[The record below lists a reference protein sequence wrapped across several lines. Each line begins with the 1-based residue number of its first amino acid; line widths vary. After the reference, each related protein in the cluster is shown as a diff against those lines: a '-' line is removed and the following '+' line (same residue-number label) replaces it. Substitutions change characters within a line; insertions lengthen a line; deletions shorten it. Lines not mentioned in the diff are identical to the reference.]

1 MNGFL
6 IGFSTFFNNLQ
17 SFGNCWSSTTLD
29 SCFRP
34 VRLVHHSTFSCA
46 VVHFGSCI
54 LEWANV
60 DWTTMS
66 SLRQCFAAT
75 AFRGTAAVA
84 VGSRLGWDIGVVPRM
99 KVERIGQVSIKWC
112 ILTGSH
118 GLVVWYFALMCL
130 MCMLH
135 AHFLS
140 PLGSQ
145 SLLPVAYR
153 QLQVRVC
160 CKGVHH
166 NRNLR
171 VGAPLGGHRTVEV
184 WLHLFTSS
192 LHICWSEILKL

>member
-1 MNGFL
+1 MTHLQQYKLNTINSIFLYNAFQQVVTKMNGVL

-17 SFGNCWSSTTLD
+17 SFGNCWSSTTVD
-29 SCFRP
+29 SYFRP

-118 GLVVWYFALMCL
+118 GLVVWYFALMYL
-130 MCMLH
+130 MCMLIFSVDWGVNLCCQLH
-135 AHFLS
+135 TLASCRCVF
-140 PLGSQ
+140 
-145 SLLPVAYR
+145 VAR
-153 QLQVRVC
+153 GC
-160 CKGVHH
+160 TTIATC
-166 NRNLR
+166 
-171 VGAPLGGHRTVEV
+171 E
-184 WLHLFTSS
+184 
-192 LHICWSEILKL
+192 